1 MNFHAHIPP
10 APAGDPAAE
19 PPLVSA
25 NELAGILAK
34 GHIPMR
40 HRTTKATYSVPQ
52 WASAMS
58 RLREVSRNRDFM
70 VALVGPRGTG
80 KTQAAIEVAREWA
93 AQGRGVL
100 YLTAM
105 DFFLRVKETFN
116 GESSERAVV
125 GSISNS
131 PLLILDEVQV
141 RTASDWETNLLTNL
155 IDMRY
160 RKGVATVFVTN
171 LRAEQFVAHV
181 GDSIASRIQQTGGI
195 IVFDGPSFRSD
206 RSS

>member
-1 MNFHAHIPP
+1 
-10 APAGDPAAE
+10 
-19 PPLVSA
+19 
-25 NELAGILAK
+25 
-34 GHIPMR
+34 MR
-40 HRTTKATYSVPQ
+40 HRTTKATETVPQ
-52 WASAMS
+52 WAAAMG
-58 RLREVSRNRDFM
+58 RLREASQRRDFM

-80 KTQAAIEVAREWA
+80 KTQAAIEVARAWA
-93 AQGRGVL
+93 SQNMGVI

-105 DFFLRVKETFN
+105 DFFLRVKETFG
-116 GESSERAVV
+116 GESSERAVIN
-125 GSISNS
+125 SISNI

-160 RKGVATVFVTN
+160 RKSVATIFVTN

-195 IVFDGPSFRSD
+195 IVFDGPSFRAD
-206 RSS
+206 RSSEDPCSAPASTRQAGCTGTD